1 MGAPSEFP
9 YLILGSGVAGIAAVD
24 KLVRLKLGGQVGLVS
39 AEAELPYDRPPLS
52 KEFLRGQM
60 EEVKLRYHDRGYYDK
75 HGVSLLL
82 GRRVIRIDS
91 RERKVHAEGGPPIGF
106 GKLLIALG
114 ARPRRLEVPGAAL
127 RGILYLRSLDDSRAI
142 RTAMAE
148 ARRAVVVGAGFI
160 GMEVAAALAEG
171 GVQTTVL
178 DVAGWLWPR
187 VLDRRVAAIFEEHY
201 RARGVEFAFND
212 AVAAFEGHGGAVRA
226 VKTRSGRSFACDLA
240 VVGIGTE
247 LPLEVIPK
255 EIAVD
260 RGIVVD
266 TQMRTTHPDIFAA
279 GDLAVYEDPVFARR
293 RRVEHWGHAKYGGAL
308 AAQNMAGQPAPYDL
322 LTYFWSDTF
331 DLHIE
336 SAGDETDYEA
346 IALRGDTE
354 ARRFTACYLRGGRL
368 VAYFQVNGEQ
378 AERDALEQLIR
389 SARPLAQAQLEDEGV
404 DLTSL
409 LSEGG

>member
-1 MGAPSEFP
+1 MGTPSEFP
-9 YLILGSGVAGIAAVD
+9 FLILGSGVAGIAAVD
-24 KLVRLKLGGQVGLVS
+24 KLVKLGQGDRVGLVS

-60 EEVKLRYHDRGYYDK
+60 EEPKLRYHDRGYYDK
-75 HGVSLLL
+75 HGVTLLL
-82 GRRVIRIDS
+82 GQRVTRIAP
-91 RERKVHAEGGPPIGF
+91 RERKVYVEGGTPLGF

-127 RGILYLRSLDDSRAI
+127 HGIFYLRSLDDSRAI
-142 RTAMAE
+142 RAAMAE
-148 ARRAVVVGAGFI
+148 AHRAVVVGAGFI
-160 GMEVAAALAEG
+160 GMEVAAALAER
-171 GVQTTVL
+171 GVEVTVL

-187 VLDRRVAAIFEEHY
+187 VLDQRVAAIFETHY
-201 RARGVEFAFND
+201 RARGVGFAFGD
-212 AVAAFEGHGGAVRA
+212 AVAAFGGDGGAVRA
-226 VKTRSGRSFACDLA
+226 VRTRSGRAFPCDMA

-247 LPLEVIPK
+247 LPLELIPAGVGI
-255 EIAVD
+255 EIDRGVVVD
-260 RGIVVD
+260 R
-266 TQMRTTHPDIFAA
+266 QLRTGHPDVFAA

-293 RRVEHWGHAKYGGAL
+293 RRVEHWGHAQYGGAL
-308 AAQNMAGQPAPYDL
+308 AAQSMAGQPAPYEL

-346 IALRGDTE
+346 IALRGETG

-378 AERDALEQLIR
+378 PERDALERLIR
-389 SARPLAQAQLEDEGV
+389 SARPLTQAQLEDEGV
-404 DLTSL
+404 DLVSL
-409 LSEGG
+409 AG